1 MSYST
6 MKFSVAKL
14 STLLVAFAFLGSLGA
29 CTSSKTNP
37 ILDDKGQIL
46 AGSVASLE
54 KIKIGGVDQWV
65 LIRGNK
71 IDNPILLKLHGGP
84 GQAEMA
90 TVHFNKLLEQD
101 FIVVEWDQRGAGKS
115 ADAIDPES
123 AMTVNQF
130 VQDTHELTEYLLK
143 RFHQK
148 KLILVGSS
156 WGSVIGLKAVKEYPD
171 LYRAIVSTGQIANF
185 TAGMQVGYRF
195 LMDEAKRRNDQGA
208 QDELAKIGPPPYFG
222 AAASSK
228 QEQYGKWLTKFGGLW
243 HSSQEFDRVGWMLSS
258 VEYAWPEKIRY
269 TSAAQK
275 SFNILMPQ
283 LAAINMNVDVS
294 SVAVPVY
301 FAEGRY
307 DRMAPFEVS
316 QQYFAALN
324 APKKEW
330 IWFENSAHFPQWEES
345 EKFHDLLTKKV
356 VPETQTV
363 ELAECHEGR

>member
-1 MSYST
+1 MSFAK
-6 MKFSVAKL
+6 MKFSACIAAL
-14 STLLVAFAFLGSLGA
+14 AYLVSLCA
-29 CTSSKTNP
+29 CTSYDTKP
-37 ILDDKGQIL
+37 ILDAKGQIL
-46 AGSVASLE
+46 PGSVASLE
-54 KIKIGGVDQWV
+54 KIKLGGVDQWI
-65 LIRGNK
+65 LIRGNRT
-71 IDNPILLKLHGGP
+71 DNPILLKLHGGP

-90 TVHFNKLLEQD
+90 TVRFNKLLEQD

-156 WGSVIGLKAVKEYPD
+156 WGSVIGLKSVKEYPD
-171 LYRAIVSTGQIANF
+171 LYRAYVSTGQIANF

-195 LMDEAKRRNDQGA
+195 LMDEAKRRNNQDA

-222 AAASSK
+222 ASGASR
-228 QEQYGKWLTKFGGLW
+228 QEQYGKWLANFGGLW

-258 VEYAWPEKIRY
+258 VEYAWPEKIRF

-283 LAAINMNVDVS
+283 LAAIDMNVDVPN
-294 SVAVPVY
+294 VAAPVY
-301 FAEGRY
+301 FAEGHY
-307 DRMAPFEVS
+307 DQMAPVEVA
-316 QQYFAALN
+316 QQYFAALT

-356 VPETQTV
+356 VPETQTD